1 MPVYVYTPTIYVQ
14 TEEKHFGK
22 DENGSDLR
30 FAAESAL
37 SNMSFTP
44 VGNKN
49 DAQIFLTVK
58 ADTKKGIEKK
68 GQKMFTAFLDMS
80 VQAKDLKT
88 ESYSARPLIK
98 LKEYS

>member
-1 MPVYVYTPTIYVQ
+1 MFKDIKTHQINVPVYVYIPTIYVQ

-30 FAAESAL
+30 FAVESAL
-37 SNMSFTP
+37 SEMKFTP

-58 ADTKKGIEKK
+58 AATRKGIE
-68 GQKMFTAFLDMS
+68 
-80 VQAKDLKT
+80 
-88 ESYSARPLIK
+88 
-98 LKEYS
+98 

>member
-1 MPVYVYTPTIYVQ
+1 MFTPHTIYVQ

-22 DENGSDLR
+22 DENSSDLR
-30 FAAESAL
+30 FVIESAL
-37 SNMSFTP
+37 SKMSFTP

-58 ADTKKGIEKK
+58 ADTRKGIEKK
-68 GQKMFTAFLDMS
+68 GQKMYTTFLDMS
-80 VQAKDLKT
+80 VQAKDLDET
-88 ESYSARPLIK
+88 ESFTARTLIK